1 MSDNDK
7 VICPNCVHEFAAI
20 PVNIQ
25 SELSRLTTKLAASK
39 KDAER
44 FAWWFDKNNIYAAH
58 TILVKLVKS
67 DGAIDMET
75 LRAAIDA
82 ATGSKP

>member
-25 SELSRLTTKLAASK
+25 AELSRLTAELAAAK
-39 KDAER
+39 RDA
-44 FAWWFDKNNIYAAH
+44 
-58 TILVKLVKS
+58 
-67 DGAIDMET
+67 
-75 LRAAIDA
+75 RAKQAKIDA
-82 ATGSKP
+82 LMLEWCPDEMTPEQLEEWGNRQQVAAQPTEPK